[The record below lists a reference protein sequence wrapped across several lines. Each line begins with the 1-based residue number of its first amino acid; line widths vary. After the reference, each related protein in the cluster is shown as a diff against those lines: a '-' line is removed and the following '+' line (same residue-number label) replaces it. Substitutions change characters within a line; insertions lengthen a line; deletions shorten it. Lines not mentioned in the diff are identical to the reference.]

1 MTTAP
6 LTKIAIAAN
15 VPESFRVLLR
25 AQLDHLRD
33 HGFKV
38 HCIAGPGPYLAELAR
53 DGFPTHEVPL
63 TRLLRPA
70 QDVRAVAAL
79 VGLFRRERFALV
91 HVHTPKT
98 ALLAQLA
105 ARLARV
111 PHIVNTIHGLLGHDG
126 APQPRRT
133 ALAAIDRATC
143 VLATALLSQSSED
156 VERAVAHRMARPD
169 KIRHL
174 GQGIDL
180 ERFDGHRVENDR
192 VALRSR
198 LGLPPDA
205 LVVAMIARFTRE
217 KGYPDFLAM
226 ARRLAAERRDIHF
239 LVVGTSLRERDAVQV
254 DPAAAGLDGRLTI
267 LVDRRDMPEIYAS
280 ADLCVLPT
288 YREGFPRSLVEAS
301 AMGVPV
307 VSTRIRGCRE
317 AVADGETGVLVPPGD
332 GAALYDAVA
341 ALCSDPAR
349 RARLGAAGARRARVE
364 FDEGRV
370 CARVLA
376 LYEELLGS
384 AKQTA
389 PRPTS
394 WAKRLVDVA
403 GALVLL
409 VATLPFLALGA
420 LAVALTMG
428 RPILFRQT
436 RIGRGDRAFALFK
449 LRTMRMARPPR
460 PSDGAAG
467 ISAQDAQRLT
477 AVGRWLRAT
486 SLDELPQL
494 WNVLR
499 GDMSLVGP
507 RPLLPC
513 YLERY
518 SAEQRRRHEVLP
530 GITGL
535 AQIKGRNGLSWD
547 EKFAFDVWYVDHR
560 SLRLDLWILWRT
572 LVAVARRDGI
582 GASDHA
588 TMPEFIGNASL
599 VGNASLEGSR

>member
-1 MTTAP
+1 MTAASP
-6 LTKIAIAAN
+6 TKIAIAAN

-25 AQLDHLRD
+25 AQLDHLRA
-33 HGFKV
+33 HGFEV

-105 ARLARV
+105 ARLAGV
-111 PHIVNTIHGLLGHDG
+111 PHVVNTIHGLLGHD
-126 APQPRRT
+126 AVPLPRRA

-156 VERAVAHRMARPD
+156 VARAVAQRMARPD

-180 ERFDGHRVENDR
+180 ARFDPHRVGAAGR
-192 VALRSR
+192 AALRAR

-217 KGYPDFLAM
+217 KGYLDFLAM
-226 ARRLAAERRDIHF
+226 ARRLAAARPDVHF
-239 LVVGTSLRERDAVQV
+239 LIVGTSLRERDAVQV
-254 DPAAAGLDGRLTI
+254 DAAAEGLEGRLTI
-267 LVDRRDMPEIYAS
+267 LVDRRDMPEIYAC

-301 AMGVPV
+301 AMGVPI

-317 AVADGETGVLVPPGD
+317 AVADGETGVLVAPGD
-332 GAALYDAVA
+332 GAALYEAVA
-341 ALCSDPAR
+341 ALCADPAR

-376 LYEELLGS
+376 LYRELL
-384 AKQTA
+384 APARRTV
-389 PRPTS
+389 PRPQS
-394 WAKRLVDVA
+394 LAKRLVDLA

-409 VATLPFLALGA
+409 VATAPFLALGA

-436 RIGRGDRAFALFK
+436 RIGRGDGAFTLLK
-449 LRTMRMARPPR
+449 LRTMRAPR
-460 PSDGAAG
+460 PTDGG
-467 ISAQDAQRLT
+467 TGVSAEDGQRLT

-518 SAEQRRRHEVLP
+518 SSEQRRRHEVLP

-560 SLRLDLWILWRT
+560 SPRLDLWILWRT
-572 LVAVARRDGI
+572 LVAVVRRDGI
-582 GASDHA
+582 GARGHA
-588 TMPEFIGNASL
+588 TMPEFLGS
-599 VGNASLEGSR
+599 ASLEGSR